1 MCPPLG
7 LVYTPTRR
15 DTPFYKTLK
24 DYSNNSL
31 DKQII
36 LWYIN
41 PGSLLEY
48 RKSDSYFF
56 FISSAINEVRV
67 LRRQHNRQPGGG
79 GVPVKISPR
88 KGDGTCSLL

>member
-7 LVYTPTRR
+7 LAYTPTRR

-67 LRRQHNRQPGGG
+67 LSRQHKG